1 MLRLKQTNI
10 KGQIMRSS
18 FLLAIILLASCES
31 PTQQQLQPQ
40 QTNEQAQPAQ
50 APQQSS
56 GLLDHMISSAA
67 GGFAA
72 GAGAAVAHQAT
83 TGLIDK
89 WRTHARARRINNIR
103 NRRR

>member
-1 MLRLKQTNI
+1 M
-10 KGQIMRSS
+10 MRSS
-18 FLLAIILLASCES
+18 LLLAIILLTSCES
-31 PTQQQLQPQ
+31 PPQQQLQPQ
-40 QTNEQAQPAQ
+40 PANNQAQPIQTA
-50 APQQSS
+50 QQSP
-56 GLLDHMISSAA
+56 GLVDHMISSAA

-83 TGLIDK
+83 SGLIDK